1 MSCCGRA
8 SFATSHPAPVSAP
21 LPAVR
26 AISAPHMTVH
36 FEYTGETG
44 LTAVGPATGR
54 TYRFDAPGRTLPVD
68 LRDAGALS
76 AVPHLR
82 RRQRA

>member
-1 MSCCGRA
+1 
-8 SFATSHPAPVSAP
+8 
-21 LPAVR
+21 
-26 AISAPHMTVH
+26 MTVH